1 LVNAGETSREKTII
15 SLALLTGVVFCL
27 NGCASYPDRSVAAI
41 PGCGPSVIIISNKKS
56 GILSETWRA
65 TCKGKSYTC
74 IRGAYGQVV
83 CSAD

>member
-1 LVNAGETSREKTII
+1 MI

-41 PGCGPSVIIISNKKS
+41 PGCGLSVIIIYNKKS

-65 TCKGKSYTC
+65 TCKGKI
-74 IRGAYGQVV
+74 IRLYPRRIRSGGLFG
-83 CSAD
+83 